1 MKQYF
6 KDVYKIYIDGGYFIY
21 HIIAVIMLLTMLI
34 DQQKVVINFIRCQQ
48 IVLMFANVTD
58 KINNKLN
65 RYD

>member
-34 DQQKVVINFIRCQQ
+34 D
-48 IVLMFANVTD
+48 
-58 KINNKLN
+58 
-65 RYD
+65 